1 MEHLDLL
8 QKIPEPLLA
17 WYGGQARSL
26 PWRDNPEPYRV
37 WVSEI
42 MLQQTRV
49 EAVKPY
55 YARFLEALPTLE
67 ALAAAPEDQLMKL
80 WEGLGYYSRVRNMQ
94 KAARQALEQYG
105 GLPASLEEL
114 RKLPG
119 IGDYTAG
126 AVASIAFGL
135 PVPAVDGNVLRV
147 AARLTNSRDDVLSPA
162 VKRQVENALRGVIPP
177 GRAGDFN
184 QSLMELGAMVCLPNG
199 EPRCLL
205 CPLRGLCLGLAAGA
219 APELPVKAK
228 KKPRKREEKTVL
240 VLLDR
245 QGRAALERR
254 PPKGLLAGMWQFPSL
269 PGRAG
274 EAQARA
280 AAAGWGLS
288 VLSASPLEPAAHIF
302 THIEWHMTGFLL
314 RVEGQGPFTWAAPEE
329 LEAAYA
335 LPAAFQ
341 AYRKACFPPEPG

>member
-105 GLPASLEEL
+105 GLLADGTVIEVTGKLNFVENKEPEL
-114 RKLPG
+114 ICNEVSRPQELPKNG
-119 IGDYTAG
+119 AQPQRHVRPGLYLRFPSQEDPRYDKAMKYTAVFEG
-126 AVASIAFGL
+126 
-135 PVPAVDGNVLRV
+135 
-147 AARLTNSRDDVLSPA
+147 
-162 VKRQVENALRGVIPP
+162 GVT
-177 GRAGDFN
+177 D
-184 QSLMELGAMVCLPNG
+184 LYL
-199 EPRCLL
+199 
-205 CPLRGLCLGLAAGA
+205 
-219 APELPVKAK
+219 
-228 KKPRKREEKTVL
+228 
-240 VLLDR
+240 
-245 QGRAALERR
+245 
-254 PPKGLLAGMWQFPSL
+254 
-269 PGRAG
+269 
-274 EAQARA
+274 
-280 AAAGWGLS
+280 
-288 VLSASPLEPAAHIF
+288 
-302 THIEWHMTGFLL
+302 
-314 RVEGQGPFTWAAPEE
+314 
-329 LEAAYA
+329 
-335 LPAAFQ
+335 
-341 AYRKACFPPEPG
+341 